1 MSSAMDNKLIN
12 KYRRSFIYQMLITLI
27 VLVGGGYA
35 VAELWLGYTV
45 ALPLSVSAI
54 VFFILELADILIWSR
69 VASNSPDSLPTFF
82 MGVSGFRM
90 LICLMVFFIFY
101 FVASRQQM
109 LLFLCIFAVFYV
121 AMLVHHTL
129 FFSHGKGK

>member
-35 VAELWLGYTV
+35 VAKLWLGYTV
-45 ALPLSVSAI
+45 ALPLSVSAT

-69 VASNSPDSLPTFF
+69 VACNSPDSLPTFF

-101 FVASRQQM
+101 FVTSRQQM

>member
-45 ALPLSVSAI
+45 ALPLSVSAT

-82 MGVSGFRM
+82 MGVSGFR
-90 LICLMVFFIFY
+90 ICLMVFFIFY

>member
-1 MSSAMDNKLIN
+1 MDNKLIN
-12 KYRRSFIYQMLITLI
+12 KCRRSFIYQMLITLI

-35 VAELWLGYTV
+35 VAELGLGYTV
-45 ALPLSVSAI
+45 ALPLSVSAT

-82 MGVSGFRM
+82 IGVSGFRM

-109 LLFLCIFAVFYV
+109 LLYLCVFAVF
-121 AMLVHHTL
+121 
-129 FFSHGKGK
+129 

>member
-45 ALPLSVSAI
+45 ALPLSVSAT
-54 VFFILELADILIWSR
+54 VFFILELADILIWSC